1 MNIRHIV
8 TTTISHRFVLLG
20 TRKGV
25 VLLEDDKVLLLIAS
39 DLMSGSELSNVM
51 IGDVLLG
58 EIKKQSVEMKYDPDP
73 LFEEPSAN
81 FVRTLETEIIKFK
94 G

>member
-1 MNIRHIV
+1 MNIRHNV
-8 TTTISHRFVLLG
+8 TSTISHRFALLG

-25 VLLEDDKVLLLIAS
+25 VLLEDEKVLLLISS
-39 DLMSGSELSNVM
+39 DLMSDSELSNVM

-58 EIKKQSVEMKYDPDP
+58 EIKKQSVEMKYDP